1 MKADHKKITNRL
13 NRIRGQLDGVIR
25 MVEED
30 KYCLDISTQ
39 LIAISSAVNSVNRE
53 ILIAHINSCVAES
66 LKNGKEINV
75 YEKIEEMEKIINKL
89 GK

>member
-13 NRIRGQLDGVIR
+13 NRIRGQLGGVIK

-39 LIAISSAVNSVNRE
+39 LMAVSSAVNSVNRE
-53 ILIAHINSCVAES
+53 ILIAHMNSCVAES
-66 LKNGKEINV
+66 LKNGNEIDV

>member
-13 NRIRGQLDGVIR
+13 NRIRGQLDGVIK

-39 LIAISSAVNSVNRE
+39 LMAISSAVNSVNRE

-66 LKNGKEINV
+66 LKNRKEIDV
-75 YEKIEEMEKIINKL
+75 YEKIEEIEKIINKL